1 MKVNPQELSWTA
13 PTENTDGTPIDYAL
27 AYELGW
33 RIDPAAAFEPVA
45 SFPGQLNPDGS
56 YRADIPAFN
65 FPGDQVFQLAL
76 NAFRQDAPQLK
87 SDWSNAIEVLISGK
101 VPLAPAS
108 FDVL

>member
-13 PTENTDGTPIDYAL
+13 PTENTDGSAIDYAL

-45 SFPGQLNPDGS
+45 SFPGTLNQDGT
-56 YRADIPAFN
+56 YTADIPN
-65 FPGDQVFQLAL
+65 FSFPADTVFQLAL
-76 NAFRQDAPQLK
+76 NAFRQDAPELK
-87 SDWSNAIEVLISGK
+87 SDWSNTIEVLISGK